1 MSLAVMAADGHLAC
15 QDWMWGTVSR
25 MGVTPLCIHNTWL
38 PRHPSVILPWEVT
51 PAGHYRGT
59 LVTAGEHPAASPVPK
74 VAGP

>member
-1 MSLAVMAADGHLAC
+1 MRGA
-15 QDWMWGTVSR
+15 VSR

-51 PAGHYRGT
+51 LAEHYQGT
-59 LVTAGEHPAASPVPK
+59 LVTAREHPEASPAPK